1 MLLELSL
8 ACGHPVALY
17 RHWPWK
23 LFVDV
28 DCGEVDLVGTV
39 AACWVD
45 TELFQRD
52 CENCLDQEWVDCI
65 RVGMRVRSGIDHKD
79 LEDIPTQSDEGSDEV
94 TGGSVVPIEKRWNH
108 VAPSRCQLLIH
119 FVTVE
124 ESDSD

>member
-1 MLLELSL
+1 
-8 ACGHPVALY
+8 
-17 RHWPWK
+17 

-28 DCGEVDLVGTV
+28 DYGEVDLVGTV

-52 CENCLDQEWVDCI
+52 CGNCLDQGWVDCI

-79 LEDIPTQSDEGSDEV
+79 LEDILTQSDEGSDEE
-94 TGGSVVPIEKRWNH
+94 TGVFVDSIEKRSNH
-108 VAPSRCQLLIH
+108 VAPSRCQQQIH

-124 ESDSD
+124 ESDSN